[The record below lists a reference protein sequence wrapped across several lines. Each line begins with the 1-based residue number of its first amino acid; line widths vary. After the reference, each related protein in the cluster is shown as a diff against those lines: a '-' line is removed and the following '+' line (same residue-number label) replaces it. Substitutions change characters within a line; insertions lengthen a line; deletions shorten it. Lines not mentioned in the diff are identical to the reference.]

1 MQLINTQY
9 KVINISNED
18 NYGST
23 VIVEDM
29 LRGHLL
35 KKLRII
41 NLQRET
47 EEFIEYMKAN
57 LYDYWGLWHPNLA
70 EFYFFNKVTAI
81 DTKPVVANKFYLT
94 YEYFN
99 GEVLF
104 DFARDKDFNTILELM
119 TQLCAAI
126 KFLHLRGFLLCT
138 INPDELVVT
147 RDGGKNMLKIT
158 ATPYIDGTDRLV
170 MFDKN
175 NNYFKSPEAFQYG
188 KYSRLSDI
196 YLIGAVML
204 HAFSREKAESSNFRE
219 ALAKFRTDDD
229 PRLEAVKEIIR
240 KCTELKP
247 TDRYTAVE
255 QIVEDINKKLSTD
268 FNIID
273 KNYIQKL
280 PSHMTKLVSR
290 ESHIRKILSN
300 VKGRLFED
308 KPVRVTVV
316 KGGMGTGKATFLKNL
331 SFRLEQEGI
340 KVYTNKLH
348 EEVYYS
354 FYLITSVIKGIIR
367 NFDKEFIDKYAS
379 DISLVVPEIGGN
391 ASGSVYNSVLKQ
403 EDKVR
408 LIYRLGNFLL
418 EAANKYPFA
427 ITVSGFEWAD
437 EDSLSVL
444 NYVLKSEN
452 KGKIYLIP
460 SIDIQASEEN
470 SKFSDLYNSLFAM
483 GYADHIELSNFNINE
498 TAEYIRLLLGTDKA
512 PLDFAANI
520 YKETEGNPKYI
531 YEIMNLLFSRNY
543 IYVNDAGEWVL
554 TNIDFNNINLSFN
567 IDEIALIKLSKL
579 DVLQNE
585 VLRVI
590 SIFSTAVSSDILEEM
605 LNINNEK
612 LYELLNKLDDTNIL
626 SRKVDDWGISYDFSS
641 INLKKSLYEKIPSG
655 DKLEYHKKA
664 SFILERKFEK
674 ENRENKD
681 ELIYHMTKANRLE
694 DAINQLMSSAEK
706 MISSN
711 LLSQAVQFLE
721 QTYSLLPKDVVSDE
735 KIEVCLRLGDLYEQL
750 GSFIRSLYFYEIAEN
765 ILIETKESKLLCD
778 VYVKKSNLL
787 YRMGDKKGSIEYAM
801 KAKRTLKG
809 IDYPEGLYELAV
821 NLYDLM
827 SFKRKYS
834 SYIGIMET
842 ILASIDR
849 EKYKCAYARLLSSY
863 GRQICNKGRYE
874 EGFPMLM
881 QSVGILEE
889 LGAYKYLPAVLNN
902 IGVVYTDYFNDMQK
916 SREYYEKSILICQKT
931 NDLYI
936 MEKCY
941 NNHAETYR
949 IEDKYKEAIEYYN
962 KALDVVRVSQNLT
975 MKTLLYINMIT
986 VCTCIED
993 YKRACDYINSSEDL
1007 LNNIK
1012 DSGNFN
1018 QFYYQYLSEFYYE
1031 MGYNELAREYSQKA
1045 VDMCISW
1052 GITENLEAKLVA
1064 ILSEIKLSDAVDYQ
1078 REMGFVQRV
1087 YAENLYK
1094 LGRAACVRFVHIYT
1108 DKGLKQQAEQFFQ
1121 LGLSYRD
1128 KIETDVL
1135 KYEYLYAE
1143 AVMEE
1148 DPAIKLEKLL
1158 SLIEQMDLIESNE
1171 MKYRICYG
1179 MAMELKNRGDKYEAL
1194 RYLISALN
1202 YLRRLVYNVPDEYKV
1217 KFVMSHG
1224 RNRVREELVGISS
1237 GIKAAN
1243 GIKEEEED
1251 RRETMNLSLMS
1262 MDKYFDYTEFR
1273 DIYRYKELEGRETE
1287 KAIDIEEQ
1295 GRSLRKIQELVG
1307 KFTEDDIGNLKHAIS
1322 LLAEITQAKTAFIAV
1337 LEEDNSMEIL
1347 ASYNRYTETPFYKY
1361 IIEQAKQKKSSI
1373 MINDVFEYSRKKGD
1387 ILIPKEI
1394 TALFCIPITAAQT
1407 TDGVG
1412 IVEEKR
1418 RNKET
1423 GLSQI
1428 VGYIYLDTDSII
1440 NNFTEESGKFCS
1452 LASKVIYILVD
1463 NYNLKIVSTVD
1474 KLTKLYTRKYFET
1487 ALQNEMAYVEREGGE
1502 FSIIMIDIDR
1512 FKTVNDRFGHQK
1524 GDEVLQNVS
1533 SIIMGAVRKGDICG
1547 RYGGEEIIIMLPSTN
1562 SRDGLN
1568 VAEKI
1573 RKKIEN
1579 ARLLGLHTPLTVSL
1593 GVSSYPEHSTWIK
1606 DLIEKADQALYYA
1619 KESGRNMS
1627 CMYQGNMSKS
1637 VKRIDK
1643 LAGIISGN
1651 QVEDQRRVETMLEI
1665 LELQRSIELSH
1676 RDKVYNFLGRVIEV
1690 SEAQTGILFYIEEG
1704 NKISGRLIRKKLL
1717 DVEVGE
1723 AHYNESLVYKCMESR
1738 QGEYQL
1744 DWSGYPGVD
1753 TVTGM
1758 PDWQSVMVVPLTNK
1772 GELRGVLY
1780 LTVSM
1785 KNREYDAESYNYI
1798 KTLCDIMA
1806 SVL

>member
-1 MQLINTQY
+1 MKFINNQY
-9 KVINISNED
+9 KVVRIIREEK
-18 NYGST
+18 YGST
-23 VIVEDM
+23 VLVEDIEKGN
-29 LRGHLL
+29 LI
-35 KKLRII
+35 KNLRIV
-41 NLQRET
+41 NQQKET
-47 EEFIEYMKAN
+47 QDFIEHMKYGFYEYAN
-57 LYDYWGLWHPNLA
+57 IVHPNFA
-70 EFYFFNKVTAI
+70 EFHFFNRIRFVDNKYVI
-81 DTKPVVANKFYLT
+81 FNKFYYT
-94 YEYFN
+94 YDYIE
-99 GEVLF
+99 GQKLS
-104 DFARDKDFNTILELM
+104 DFLENKDFSVFIDM
-119 TQLCAAI
+119 AMQLCSAMYH
-126 KFLHLRGFLLCT
+126 LHLRGFLLSAVDL
-138 INPDELVVT
+138 DELLVVKEA
-147 RDGGKNMLKIT
+147 DKYVLKIMSF
-158 ATPYIDGTDRLV
+158 PYPENSSISIML
-170 MFDKN
+170 DKP
-175 NNYFKSPEAFQYG
+175 NNYFLPPETFQ
-188 KYSRLSDI
+188 SNRLTRLSDI
-196 YLIGAVML
+196 YMFGKLMMLLLFGSEAKKSSIVKLIKINNKNNDEYYKRFCAII
-204 HAFSREKAESSNFRE
+204 EKCISLS
-219 ALAKFRTDDD
+219 T
-229 PRLEAVKEIIR
+229 V
-240 KCTELKP
+240 
-247 TDRYTAVE
+247 DRYQNIL
-255 QIVEDINKKLSTD
+255 QIAEDISKSCNVENAVVKKKYVNKLNSYRIKPIGRINYINRIIHSAKGNFYENRPNKATLVAVPSGTGKIDFLKALEIKSEQEGFNVASLDLNTD
-268 FNIID
+268 AAPMFYCAAMLIKSIIKNID
-273 KNYIQKL
+273 KELVDKYFNDLNSILPEITGDRNENAGVSIVNLHDRSRTVFRLSSFLAEVSQKL
-280 PSHMTKLVSR
+280 PYIIIIDSLNKIDDETLEILKLTLTN
-290 ESHIRKILSN
+290 ELNPKIYLVATDDN
-300 VKGRLFED
+300 ED
-308 KPVRVTVV
+308 KSQEV
-316 KGGMGTGKATFLKNL
+316 KLFQAFLPDTGLL
-331 SFRLEQEGI
+331 D
-340 KVYTNKLH
+340 Y
-348 EEVYYS
+348 
-354 FYLITSVIKGIIR
+354 IT
-367 NFDKEFIDKYAS
+367 
-379 DISLVVPEIGGN
+379 
-391 ASGSVYNSVLKQ
+391 
-403 EDKVR
+403 
-408 LIYRLGNFLL
+408 LGNF
-418 EAANKYPFA
+418 
-427 ITVSGFEWAD
+427 
-437 EDSLSVL
+437 SL
-444 NYVLKSEN
+444 
-452 KGKIYLIP
+452 
-460 SIDIQASEEN
+460 
-470 SKFSDLYNSLFAM
+470 
-483 GYADHIELSNFNINE
+483 NE
-498 TAEYIRLLLGTDKA
+498 TAEFVRLILATDKV
-512 PLDFAANI
+512 PFEFAAKLYRLTDGSPDYINELINI
-520 YKETEGNPKYI
+520 
-531 YEIMNLLFSRNY
+531 LFSSGA
-543 IYVNDAGEWVL
+543 IYVDDKGKWVL
-554 TNIDFNNINLSFN
+554 EKIDIEDMNISFN
-567 IDEIALIKLSKL
+567 IDEITYNKIAKL
-579 DVLQNE
+579 DPLYKNILE
-585 VLRVI
+585 GI
-590 SIFSTAVSSDILEEM
+590 SVFNIAVSSDIIQSM
-605 LNINNEK
+605 LGMDND
-612 LYELLNKLDDTNIL
+612 ELFNYLNYL
-626 SRKVDDWGISYDFSS
+626 SYKNVLTRKVDDWGISYDYRSQ
-641 INLKKSLYEKIPSG
+641 NLKKAIYEK
-655 DKLEYHKKA
+655 LEPEKRVAYHKKA
-664 SFILERKFEK
+664 SYLLEDKFLNEK
-674 ENRENKD
+674 RENKD
-681 ELIYHMTKANRLE
+681 ELIYQMTRADRYDE
-694 DAINQLMSSAEK
+694 AINHLIRSAER
-706 MISSN
+706 MADN
-711 LLSQAVQFLE
+711 GMFGQAIQFLE
-721 QTYSLLPKDVVSDE
+721 QTMKFFRPEDTSSEKTKVCFKLSQLYETLGEYDNALRYTYTAESLLLNADE
-735 KIEVCLRLGDLYEQL
+735 GEM
-750 GSFIRSLYFYEIAEN
+750 
-765 ILIETKESKLLCD
+765 LCD
-778 VYVKKSNLL
+778 VYIQKYALL
-787 YRMGDKKGSIEYAM
+787 YKMNDTAKALKYAA
-801 KAKRTLKG
+801 KAKHIIKAKK
-809 IDYPEGLYELAV
+809 YYKGLYTLVAEIYYLFLNRRKNNYYSRLVESILSKMDAKRYEYYYGILLISYGNARINRKNYIESMEIIMKGV
-821 NLYDLM
+821 EILERLD
-827 SFKRKYS
+827 SFKDMPRGLNALG
-834 SYIGIMET
+834 YIHSEYISD
-842 ILASIDR
+842 L
-849 EKYKCAYARLLSSY
+849 
-863 GRQICNKGRYE
+863 
-874 EGFPMLM
+874 
-881 QSVGILEE
+881 
-889 LGAYKYLPAVLNN
+889 
-902 IGVVYTDYFNDMQK
+902 QK
-916 SREYYEKSILICQKT
+916 AREYYEKSLTISIKT
-931 NDLYI
+931 NNLFY
-936 MEKCY
+936 MEVSY
-941 NNHAETYR
+941 NNLAEIYR
-949 IEDKYKEAIEYYN
+949 EEDKYKEAREYYE
-962 KALDVVRVSQNLT
+962 KALEYIKVSRDKYDEILVYLNSILVN
-975 MKTLLYINMIT
+975 ISS
-986 VCTCIED
+986 ED
-993 YKRACDYINSSEDL
+993 YKNAAKY
-1007 LNNIK
+1007 LNEGKKLIH
-1012 DSGNFN
+1012 SGKEFGNLREFALYCEAS
-1018 QFYYQYLSEFYYE
+1018 FYHE

-1798 KTLCDIMA
+1798 KTLCNVFSIIFD
-1806 SVL
+1806 